1 MAIVLSKTLVNP
13 FNTTP
18 GPPSCRLE
26 GPFNFPEQLDS
37 NSIHSVIRSTS
48 RATSPSPSLASIASA
63 PIYRNNENVSP
74 LSRFRNGAI
83 ALRSA
88 STSTPESPINAA
100 IRAQRRNFTFLP
112 LVRQESPDEQDD
124 QPNDI
129 GIGEEVQTLAK
140 STTAEEH
147 KDQQD
152 QAVAPTTPAH
162 TSSDAQVV
170 VQHSNVTPVRPI
182 PATASRSSKMA
193 RVTEIRQTE
202 ANKSIQLTSQDPS
215 TEGTARQ
222 QRLSDRSSDFV
233 RSIKTASFTNVSF
246 SIFPR
251 SSRLGHS
258 SDSYRIHGS
267 QPRHSIDS
275 DRPTTS
281 YSFDDAALKRGFK
294 RQHVIDELISTEK
307 TYVGDLKALVYLYST
322 LLASTSPIPSGLR
335 DGIEHNVASI
345 LHAHERLLAKLHAAR
360 LQAASRRW
368 AATAMP
374 VRLGYAR
381 RAHLRN
387 SERSSQHRSPALH
400 RYTRSEQSADVP
412 EHHPQQSGSAEPVDV
427 YEIAIIFKEAIRDFY
442 AYEEYCANFES
453 IGGEL
458 QKHMPQL
465 WSTYE
470 SGIES
475 LARVLMAI
483 DQRSE
488 NERRG
493 LTVGDLLIKPV
504 QRLTKYPLLLGQL
517 LNLIPVM
524 DAPGIHGELDMVL
537 QSLREVVQLVNL
549 ARDNQHARQQV
560 QRRRLLQDRLDLT
573 KLRISAAQFRSLGT
587 VELCGVLHVA
597 YQSNTA
603 IGGAY
608 AVCAL
613 LDEHFL
619 VAFPS
624 TSNLQVFEAAALI
637 QLSDLAV
644 EGAMDGKG
652 RQTTYCST
660 QC

>member
-26 GPFNFPEQLDS
+26 GPFNFPEQLQELDN
-37 NSIHSVIRSTS
+37 NSLHSVIRGTS

-63 PIYRNNENVSP
+63 SIYRNNENVSP

-88 STSTPESPINAA
+88 STSTTESPINAA

-112 LVRQESPDEQDD
+112 LVKQESPGKEGDVLDREPDGSVRAEPESSSQDIA
-124 QPNDI
+124 QHH
-129 GIGEEVQTLAK
+129 EEKV
-140 STTAEEH
+140 EEA
-147 KDQQD
+147 Q
-152 QAVAPTTPAH
+152 PTTPGPSSKNNEVQISVCTETPIQPIPLITPRSNKLTRITELRHTH
-162 TSSDAQVV
+162 TS
-170 VQHSNVTPVRPI
+170 
-182 PATASRSSKMA
+182 K
-193 RVTEIRQTE
+193 E
-202 ANKSIQLTSQDPS
+202 SQIIYQDLS
-215 TEGTARQ
+215 TTGTARQ

-251 SSRLGHS
+251 SSRFGHS

-294 RQHVIDELISTEK
+294 RQHVIDELIATEE

-345 LHAHERLLAKLHAAR
+345 LHSHEKLLSRLHTAR

-381 RAHLRN
+381 RTHLRN
-387 SERSSQHRSPALH
+387 SDKGSRTQSPAIH
-400 RYTRSEQSADVP
+400 RHTRSEQSADVP

-427 YEIAIIFKEAIRDFY
+427 YEIAIIFKEAMREFY

-453 IGGEL
+453 IGDEL

-470 SGIES
+470 SGMES

-504 QRLTKYPLLLGQL
+504 QRLTKYPLILSQL
-517 LNLIPVM
+517 LTLIPVM
-524 DAPGIHGELDMVL
+524 DAPGTHTELDTVL

-573 KLRISAAQFRSLGT
+573 KLRVSAEQFRSLGT

-597 YQSNTA
+597 YQSTVA

-624 TSNLQVFEAAALI
+624 SNNLQILEAAALI

-652 RQTTYCST
+652 EFQYL
-660 QC
+660 